1 MSSMIIA
8 RSRAAA
14 TAKSRSSLYVS
25 SSCCH
30 HSPSW
35 RAAAQ
40 FSPTPA
46 TALATF
52 TAASASRPVR
62 SNRGLHG
69 HWGDDECNFHPR
81 RFTSTGSANGG
92 ARPSSSNKSVA
103 AAASAGGR
111 DHHRGNN
118 RRERIAGRSGG
129 GQRTSIRLERERR
142 ASSNYYYGNDNRQR
156 QDYQRVTNNNNYAN
170 NNINNNNNNNN
181 NNNITNN
188 TSNANHVHVV
198 SDSSYRD
205 RNRMRNER
213 NAEEEIFL
221 RNTYPNNHYMNTIH
235 RYNNYNNATDGGVG
249 SSVAGNNNNPAPSFS
264 YNFGQRSGRRV
275 YDDKSS
281 QQQSQQQSSSS
292 SSSSSSHSRDIEK
305 VWKETSTNGTGEDGR
320 DRRRRHNLLALL
332 QQTTNNI
339 STFNPS
345 QVRNIAQYAATIVKN
360 HNNSNNT
367 NSSSRSAAV
376 LEDTLVQSK
385 DAHEFW
391 SAICHQST
399 QRHNLDYYKPK
410 WLVSVSW
417 AIATIIP
424 LQQRGMVGAV
434 GGGGKVTTDI
444 VNNDNNDNNNN
455 NNNTAIDISSYFHA
469 IHTTYNKRKNEFNLK
484 HMGNL
489 VWSCVTCNNS
499 SGGSSSSSSN
509 MTAVNTDADL
519 IMSKLLND
527 FANDFINRCRK
538 KRQEV
543 DGTNSS
549 VDNYSANTDDDDDDD
564 DDDGLDPMT
573 LAQWANSYAKAGYVD
588 DNLYRE
594 ISLAAVPMLD
604 RFDSRHFA
612 NLTYAFAL
620 AGLSTSSTLPELEE
634 LLDEIAIAAIPK
646 IHTFSTLHIA
656 NIVWSYAKLNHPSTI
671 FFDVIANVA
680 TTSRIHDFSSQQLA
694 TLVWAY
700 SKFPQTKASNSIF
713 NAVASEVAV
722 RGLDSFTMQGIAMLA
737 HSFAFV
743 GYENTTLNTL
753 DFWNAIDNATTTRSD
768 ELGVIESSQIVW
780 SFATIGRCPSD
791 ELFAAIEKFNLSNIH
806 KMKSQGLS
814 NLAWSLATLGRHD
827 DDDESTNLFRII
839 AEESIQRLDEFTPE
853 DEVML
858 VLAYSRMTNNHTSF
872 LKDLLEHI
880 ALKSLSHLDKY
891 TELDLFNMVV
901 SYVKSNC
908 HNRQWMEAMAC
919 EIIRRPSSAFSLQVV
934 IGIAW
939 AYASAGCHEKDLL
952 NYISDICIT
961 RCDELKT
968 KEVASLAWSFVTL
981 DYHHR
986 PLLTALAE
994 SSKARWPEFDA
1005 ASIANM
1011 AWAYSTAR
1019 ADMPRLFEGIAS
1031 VAMYK
1036 RDEFKSQGV
1045 SMLIWSYAAIGH
1057 VDRSLLTWFE
1067 PMVKSVLRE
1076 CNCQSLTNIA
1086 WTYAVAD
1093 INADSLFGPESPFID
1108 IIIEKYDKFD
1118 SRGLCQL
1125 HQWNIWR
1132 KEIADD
1138 ANYSAL
1144 PMHIAQRCYEEFT
1157 NQLPQSSELQKD
1169 IMSTL
1174 TLMGIEVEEEVRTQ
1188 SGYSLDA
1195 VVRDVNG
1202 KSIGLEV
1209 DGPHHFVNKKPTGST
1224 ILKHRQVAAID
1235 GMPFISVPYWEWNDL
1250 GQSTFDKQQYLRDK
1264 LKL

>member
-1 MSSMIIA
+1 M
-8 RSRAAA
+8 
-14 TAKSRSSLYVS
+14 V
-25 SSCCH
+25 
-30 HSPSW
+30 
-35 RAAAQ
+35 
-40 FSPTPA
+40 
-46 TALATF
+46 
-52 TAASASRPVR
+52 
-62 SNRGLHG
+62 
-69 HWGDDECNFHPR
+69 
-81 RFTSTGSANGG
+81 
-92 ARPSSSNKSVA
+92 
-103 AAASAGGR
+103 
-111 DHHRGNN
+111 
-118 RRERIAGRSGG
+118 
-129 GQRTSIRLERERR
+129 
-142 ASSNYYYGNDNRQR
+142 
-156 QDYQRVTNNNNYAN
+156 
-170 NNINNNNNNNN
+170 
-181 NNNITNN
+181 
-188 TSNANHVHVV
+188 
-198 SDSSYRD
+198 
-205 RNRMRNER
+205 
-213 NAEEEIFL
+213 
-221 RNTYPNNHYMNTIH
+221 
-235 RYNNYNNATDGGVG
+235 GGVG
-249 SSVAGNNNNPAPSFS
+249 GV
-264 YNFGQRSGRRV
+264 
-275 YDDKSS
+275 
-281 QQQSQQQSSSS
+281 
-292 SSSSSSHSRDIEK
+292 
-305 VWKETSTNGTGEDGR
+305 
-320 DRRRRHNLLALL
+320 
-332 QQTTNNI
+332 
-339 STFNPS
+339 
-345 QVRNIAQYAATIVKN
+345 
-360 HNNSNNT
+360 
-367 NSSSRSAAV
+367 
-376 LEDTLVQSK
+376 
-385 DAHEFW
+385 
-391 SAICHQST
+391 
-399 QRHNLDYYKPK
+399 
-410 WLVSVSW
+410 
-417 AIATIIP
+417 
-424 LQQRGMVGAV
+424 
-434 GGGGKVTTDI
+434 GKVTTDI
-444 VNNDNNDNNNN
+444 VNNDNNDNN

-469 IHTTYNKRKNEFNLK
+469 IHTTYNKRKYEFNLK

-499 SGGSSSSSSN
+499 GGGGSMPLATN
-509 MTAVNTDADL
+509 DDL

-527 FANDFINRCRK
+527 FANEFINHCRK
-538 KRQEV
+538 KRQEG
-543 DGTNSS
+543 DGTNDILVNFPSS
-549 VDNYSANTDDDDDDD
+549 VDNYSDNKDDDDDDS
-564 DDDGLDPMT
+564 LDPMT

-646 IHTFSTLHIA
+646 IQSFSTLHIA
-656 NIVWSYAKLNHPSTI
+656 NIVWSYAKLNHNSSV

-743 GYENTTLNTL
+743 GYENTTLNKL

-780 SFATIGRCPSD
+780 SFATIGQCPSD
-791 ELFAAIEKFNLSNIH
+791 ELFAAIEKFTLSNTH
-806 KMKSQGLS
+806 QMKSQGLS

-827 DDDESTNLFRII
+827 GDESTNLFRII

-858 VLAYSRMTNNHTSF
+858 VLAYSRMSNNHTSF
-872 LKDLLEHI
+872 SKDLLERI
-880 ALKSLSHLDKY
+880 ALKSLSRLDKY
-891 TELDLFNMVV
+891 TELDLFNLVV

-952 NYISDICIT
+952 NYISDICIS

-1031 VAMYK
+1031 VAMDK
-1036 RDEFKSQGV
+1036 RDEFTSQGV

-1144 PMHIAQRCYEEFT
+1144 PMHIAQQCYEEFT
-1157 NQLPQSSELQKD
+1157 NQLLQSSELQKD
-1169 IMSTL
+1169 VMSTL

-1202 KSIGLEV
+1202 KSIGLEI
-1209 DGPHHFVNKKPTGST
+1209 DGPHHFVNRKPTGGT